1 MDRQRA
7 IIGYLLVAA
16 GSAMFSSKAIF
27 IKLAYLERPD
37 PLLMLAWRMAF
48 ALPVFLL
55 VGAVEVFR
63 RRKDGRPM
71 PGPAAILG
79 AVAVGLV
86 GYYLAMILDF
96 CGTAL
101 CLRPARAPC
110 ALYLSDLPDLHRRRL
125 LRHAVELEQCPGRNR
140 LLCRSCRGVPQ

>member
-71 PGPAAILG
+71 PGPGAILG

-96 CGTAL
+96 WGLLYVSAQLERLAL
-101 CLRPARAPC
+101 AGDVAVLNQHATLGCEYR
-110 ALYLSDLPDLHRRRL
+110 LS
-125 LRHAVELEQCPGRNR
+125 RNFEIIQNQHG
-140 LLCRSCRGVPQ
+140 GVGVS

>member
-55 VGAVEVFR
+55 VGAIEVFR

-71 PGPAAILG
+71 PGPGAILG
-79 AVAVGLV
+79 ACAASVDLLIKNYEAALAVTKTAA
-86 GYYLAMILDF
+86 LA
-96 CGTAL
+96 
-101 CLRPARAPC
+101 
-110 ALYLSDLPDLHRRRL
+110 LH
-125 LRHAVELEQCPGRNR
+125 
-140 LLCRSCRGVPQ
+140 